1 MNAHIYPPK
10 CVSIQLLPEAQCGCE
25 DDPDSCNP
33 APPELPDIIA
43 IAVVPGDVVVI
54 VIPGYVIT
62 VSPPQVFTVVSS
74 ILPPAPN
81 PFPSPTVDVITRL
94 LLSNPIPLQVYITG
108 GTYRCLTD
116 LPRFVIIYL

>member
-1 MNAHIYPPK
+1 MNAHIYPPD
-10 CVSIQLLPEAQCGCE
+10 CVSIQPLPEAQCGCVNN
-25 DDPDSCNP
+25 PNSCNP
-33 APPELPDIIA
+33 APPELPNIIA
-43 IAVVPGDVVVI
+43 IAVFSDVVVI
-54 VIPGYVIT
+54 VIPGYLII

-81 PFPSPTVDVITRL
+81 PYPSPTVDVIRRL

-116 LPRFVIIYL
+116 LTRFVIIYL